1 MADHDARM
9 RRGAH
14 RTRRDPLRVIAPLAL
29 LFAAAV
35 AGVIVYALQ
44 QGPDTV
50 RTTAPVG
57 SPLGRTPA
65 KPATPTPAT
74 TPGGAATGS
83 TSPGSPSAPPSAQ
96 PSPSTSVT
104 PSASTDPAGFDIDV
118 VVLNATERV
127 GLGGRLASRLRSA
140 GWKVPVI
147 RNFEG
152 ELAATTVYY
161 PAGKRAAAE
170 AVVRDVPGGARV
182 AERFGNLSRTRL
194 TVVIGED
201 YPR

>member
-35 AGVIVYALQ
+35 AAVIVFALQ

-65 KPATPTPAT
+65 KPATPAPAT

-83 TSPGSPSAPPSAQ
+83 ASPGSPSAQ

-104 PSASTDPAGFDIDV
+104 PSASPDPAGFDIDV

-127 GLGGRLASRLRSA
+127 GLGGRLASRLRSV
-140 GWKVPVI
+140 GWTVPVI

>member
-29 LFAAAV
+29 VFAAALAAV
-35 AGVIVYALQ
+35 TVYALQ

-57 SPLGRTPA
+57 SPLGRTSQPP
-65 KPATPTPAT
+65 KATAPGT
-74 TPGGAATGS
+74 TPGGGATRS
-83 TSPGSPSAPPSAQ
+83 TPPGSPSPTPSAQ
-96 PSPSTSVT
+96 PSPSTSAASPT
-104 PSASTDPAGFDIDV
+104 PTDPAGFDIDV
-118 VVLNATERV
+118 VVLNATSRV
-127 GLGGRLASRLRSA
+127 GLGGRLASRLRGV
-140 GWKVPVI
+140 GWEVPVI

-161 PAGKRAAAE
+161 PAGKRDAAE
-170 AVVRDVPGGARV
+170 AVARDVPGGARV